1 MASLAAKFGDNLLTS
16 LVAELEKYESDLDKI
31 KEVAQFDG
39 KKLELLCKEHTN
51 NVWFF
56 KSRYNDLKNLEEFME
71 TELGKIE
78 STIYRDLNERSKIKL
93 STSDIKM
100 YIQSDADYLNYKKL
114 LLEVRHLKTKYDAAC
129 EAIDAMGWQISYIT
143 RIRVAMVEDATL

>member
-56 KSRYNDLKNLEEFME
+56 KSR
-71 TELGKIE
+71 
-78 STIYRDLNERSKIKL
+78 
-93 STSDIKM
+93 
-100 YIQSDADYLNYKKL
+100 
-114 LLEVRHLKTKYDAAC
+114 
-129 EAIDAMGWQISYIT
+129 
-143 RIRVAMVEDATL
+143 